1 MVLLALFFLWWIFLV
16 LLYSWVT
23 LFCALNQN
31 SLPQPTPMVF
41 PWKRLIN
48 ISKLTLYSQN
58 NVCEKSKFID
68 YLLIEGQSAKVFQ
81 QLRDPKI
88 WIAVIIYNTNLIF
101 SPFSSLIHVSL
112 HVLSSRLA
120 WWKSIFEEVTFP
132 LPWGR
137 VEWSTYAKKKKEKK
151 KKKVL
156 QWFKLDLPT
165 LEYYWSKNSE

>member
-1 MVLLALFFLWWIFLV
+1 MNFLSSSIFLGDT
-16 LLYSWVT
+16 LLCSKPKLSPST
-23 LFCALNQN
+23 DAHGF
-31 SLPQPTPMVF
+31 SL
-41 PWKRLIN
+41 KKIN

-58 NVCEKSKFID
+58 NVCQKSKFID

-137 VEWSTYAKKKKEKK
+137 VEWSTYAKKKKKK
-151 KKKVL
+151 KKKNVL
-156 QWFKLDLPT
+156 QLFKIEFKPSNLRIL
-165 LEYYWSKNSE
+165 LIKK